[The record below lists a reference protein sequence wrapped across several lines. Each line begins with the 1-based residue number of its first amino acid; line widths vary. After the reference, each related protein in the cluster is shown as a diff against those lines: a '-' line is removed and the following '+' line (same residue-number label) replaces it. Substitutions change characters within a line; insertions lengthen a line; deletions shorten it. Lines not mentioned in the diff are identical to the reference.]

1 MGFLDNLRTRFATP
15 SVAQPPAAAAA
26 NDQAPSFAELP
37 DDNYQPVVGES
48 HYQDALA
55 ATARICRPGE
65 DERPMFRAYLVAEPE
80 NAYDRDAIAV
90 YGDHGKLGYL
100 SREDAQRYK
109 ATMTALS
116 AQGHRGA
123 TCAAFL
129 NGGERNPPNYGVVL
143 KLAHPERCE
152 QHLGIASPSAPRRTS
167 EASSSPMTGGSDAG
181 TLRGKHYT
189 DYAEEVRVLRRY
201 DHDDTAEALLLE
213 LLDVIEAEAAVKGW
227 GVAPWYYEQ
236 LAIIYR
242 KRKDY
247 DAEVKTLER
256 FASVPHA
263 PGASPPK
270 LLERL
275 EKARA
280 LAAKGG

>member
-1 MGFLDNLRTRFATP
+1 MGLLDNLRTRFATP
-15 SVAQPPAAAAA
+15 TAAQPPAAA
-26 NDQAPSFAELP
+26 NDQAPTFAALP

-48 HYQDALA
+48 HYQDALS

-90 YGDHGKLGYL
+90 HGDHGKLGYL

-109 ATMTALS
+109 ATMNALS

-123 TCAAFL
+123 ACAAFL
-129 NGGERNPPNYGVVL
+129 NGGDRNPPNYGVVL

-152 QHLGIASPSAPRRTS
+152 QHLGIAAPSAPRRAG
-167 EASSSPMTGGSDAG
+167 EASSSPTTGGSDAG

-201 DHDDTAEALLLE
+201 DHDDTAEGLLLE
-213 LLDVIEAEAAVKGW
+213 LLDVIEAEATVKGW

-247 DAEVKTLER
+247 AAEVKTLER
-256 FASVPHA
+256 FANVPHA

-280 LAAKGG
+280 LAAKAE